1 VKGAEKGRGVREGGR
16 GVSFMSLSLG
26 PTSILYTRTT
36 RRFSGMAGR
45 VFVKYEYGGRIR
57 GALLGSTAKE
67 EREGGRKV

>member
-1 VKGAEKGRGVREGGR
+1 
-16 GVSFMSLSLG
+16 MSLSFG
-26 PTSILYTRTT
+26 SYGTSIPYTRTT

-67 EREGGRKV
+67 KREEGMGGRGHE